1 MNFEEAQKDMRNAYL
16 GGGSGVL
23 ISSLVWLTAGM
34 LAIYTSK
41 QTSLIVFFVGGMLI
55 HPVGIVID
63 KFFKRSGKHSKE
75 NPLGKLA
82 IESTVILFIGLY
94 LVYCLFQTQPNWLY
108 PIMLMIIGVRYLI
121 FQSIYGMKIYWILG
135 LILIV
140 AGFIG
145 LNSTPSFYAFGIIG
159 GIIEL
164 IFSLLIIQ
172 KNKNELDLI
181 VKGHEV

>member
-1 MNFEEAQKDMRNAYL
+1 MSIEEAQKDMRNAYL

-23 ISSLVWLTAGM
+23 ISGLVWLAAGI

-55 HPVGIVID
+55 YPLEVVID
-63 KFFKRSGKHSKE
+63 KLFKRSGKHVKE

-82 IESTVILFIGLY
+82 MESTAILFIGLY
-94 LVYCLFQTQPNWLY
+94 LVLCFFQTQPNWLY
-108 PIMLMIIGVRYLI
+108 PIMLMIIGVRYLV
-121 FQSIYGMKIYWILG
+121 FQTIYGMRIYWILG
-135 LILIV
+135 LILIA

-145 LNSTPSFYAFGIIG
+145 LNLTQSFYAFGIIG

-164 IFSLLIIQ
+164 IFALVIIQ
-172 KNKNELDLI
+172 KSKIQLD
-181 VKGHEV
+181 